1 MFDYTPYLRTSR
13 FPHIWCTG
21 CGNGIVTKAL
31 LRAVEHSGLD
41 RDRVAVVSGIGCS
54 GRLTV
59 YVDFDTLHTTHGR
72 ALAFATGLKLA
83 RPELTVIVITGDGDG
98 LAIGGNHL
106 IHAARRNLDLTCILF
121 NNQTYGMTGGQVAP
135 TTAASRLTS
144 TSPDG
149 NIEPAFDAC
158 ALAKVAGA
166 SFVARGST
174 YHATGLESLL
184 AQGIAHAGFAFVEV
198 LTDCPELF
206 GRHNKLGDGGRMLLR
221 QRDVMVPEAKA
232 RRMAP
237 EDLEGKTVIGLLH
250 REERAEFAG
259 EYARLR
265 ARLTGRAGV
274 S

>member
-1 MFDYTPYLRTSR
+1 MFDYSPYLRTSR
-13 FPHIWCTG
+13 FPHIWCPG

-31 LRAVEHSGLD
+31 LRAVDHGGLE

-98 LAIGGNHL
+98 LAIGGNHM
-106 IHAARRNLDLTCILF
+106 IHAARRNLDLTCVLF
-121 NNQTYGMTGGQVAP
+121 NNQTYGMTGGQAAP
-135 TTAASRLTS
+135 TTAPSRLTT

-158 ALAKVAGA
+158 ELARAAGA

-174 YHATGLESLL
+174 VHAAGLETLL
-184 AQGIAHAGFAFVEV
+184 AQAIAHRGFALVEV

-206 GRHNKLGDGGRMLLR
+206 GRHNKLGDGARMLLA
-221 QRDVMVPEAKA
+221 QKDVTVPESKA
-232 RRMAP
+232 RRMSP
-237 EDLEGKTVIGLLH
+237 EALEGKTVIGLLH
-250 REERAEFAG
+250 RAERPEFSA

-265 ARLTGRAGV
+265 ERLTPPEKA